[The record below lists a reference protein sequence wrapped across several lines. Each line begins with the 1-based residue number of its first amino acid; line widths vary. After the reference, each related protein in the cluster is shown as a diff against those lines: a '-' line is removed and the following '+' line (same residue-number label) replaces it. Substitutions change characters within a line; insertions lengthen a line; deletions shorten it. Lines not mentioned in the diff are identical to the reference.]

1 MSAPALFPRHIA
13 VLILALLA
21 CAFAGNHIS
30 ARIAFDHDTGLLL
43 AILCRS
49 GVTLLVLVGLVVW
62 QGEKLQLSARTWRWQ
77 LLLGLLIATQSFCI
91 YSAVAR
97 IPVALALLV
106 VNVSPILLALLTWA
120 LGGPAPTRRAA
131 LLMGMILFGLV
142 FALDVPHRLA
152 NPGSSEPQW
161 LEGIAY
167 GFTAAVVFAVALWIT
182 DNKLSGMRGTVRSM
196 LTMAIVFTAAAVAGV
211 SGVLPGGVDLPASP
225 TGWTALASLVLLYGL
240 GFCLLF
246 ICMTRLDMARN
257 APVMNIEPVASL
269 LFGWLILDQLLS
281 SSQVIGGLIVVSG
294 IVLLALRRSPALS
307 SSSTSSSTPR
317 PQKTAPHASKHSDS

>member
-21 CAFAGNHIS
+21 CSFAGNHIA

-49 GVTLLVLVGLVVW
+49 GVTLLVLVSLVLW
-62 QGEKLQLSARTWRWQ
+62 QRERLSLPASTWRWQ

-120 LGGPAPTRRAA
+120 LGGARPTRRAA
-131 LLMGMILFGLV
+131 GMMGLILFGLTL
-142 FALDVPHRLA
+142 ALDVPQRLS

-161 LEGIAY
+161 LEGVAY
-167 GFTAAVVFAVALWIT
+167 ASTAAVVFAFALWIT
-182 DNKLSGMRGTVRSM
+182 DNKLAGM
-196 LTMAIVFTAAAVAGV
+196 LTMAVVFVVAAIAGS
-211 SGVLPGGVDLPASP
+211 SGVLPGGVGLPTSSV
-225 TGWTALASLVLLYGL
+225 GWSALASLVVLYGL
-240 GFCLLF
+240 GFSLLF
-246 ICMTRLDMARN
+246 ICMARLDIARN

-281 SSQVIGGLIVVSG
+281 SGQVVGGLIVVSG
-294 IVLLALRRSPALS
+294 IVLLTWRRAQSPDPQSSRKAL
-307 SSSTSSSTPR
+307 
-317 PQKTAPHASKHSDS
+317 KHVHERTDP

>member
-1 MSAPALFPRHIA
+1 MRMSAPALFPRHIA

-21 CAFAGNHIS
+21 CSFAGNHIA

-49 GVTLLVLVGLVVW
+49 GVTLLVLVSLVLW
-62 QGEKLQLSARTWRWQ
+62 QRERLSLPASTWRWQ

-120 LGGPAPTRRAA
+120 LGGARPTRRAA
-131 LLMGMILFGLV
+131 GMMGLILFGLTL
-142 FALDVPHRLA
+142 ALDVPQRLS

-161 LEGIAY
+161 LEGVAY
-167 GFTAAVVFAVALWIT
+167 ASTAAVVFAFALWIT
-182 DNKLSGMRGTVRSM
+182 DNKLAGM
-196 LTMAIVFTAAAVAGV
+196 LTMAVVFVVAAIAGS
-211 SGVLPGGVDLPASP
+211 SGVLPGGVGLPTSSV
-225 TGWTALASLVLLYGL
+225 GWSALASLVVLYGL
-240 GFCLLF
+240 GFSLLF
-246 ICMTRLDMARN
+246 ICMARLDIARN

-281 SSQVIGGLIVVSG
+281 SGQVVGGLIVVSG
-294 IVLLALRRSPALS
+294 IVLLTWRRAQSPDPQSSRKAL
-307 SSSTSSSTPR
+307 
-317 PQKTAPHASKHSDS
+317 KHVHERTDP

>member
-13 VLILALLA
+13 VLILTLLA

-49 GVTLLVLVGLVVW
+49 GVTLLVLIGLVVW

-142 FALDVPHRLA
+142 FALDVPHRLS

-257 APVMNIEPVASL
+257 APVMNVEPVASL

-294 IVLLALRRSPALS
+294 IVLLALRRTPASS
-307 SSSTSSSTPR
+307 SSSTPQ
-317 PQKTAPHASKHSDS
+317 PQKTTPHASKHSDS